1 MADNQVKLNELGN
14 EVLLKGLAK
23 KDATLVNEGGK
34 SFLKNRDIHNKNWV
48 PSFDDIDNVT
58 ELEKH
63 IERSGIK
70 IGRESLDK
78 ILQRGAKAGQPV
90 WKEKLENLFNFI
102 FGSNPKYNPFN
113 DTYLDHSIY
122 QEMGGADGEPVVNIL
137 PATEAIDE
145 FGNRKPLP
153 NIAPATKTII
163 DDRLSN
169 GFVGREFVFSAFK
182 DFIDDHSNGYFTIIA
197 EPGMGKSTI
206 AAQYVRVRSVDVDCV
221 CFFVNYRGD
230 NTEETCIRDICRQ
243 LRELYGLADGLQDG
257 SNSRVIGTA
266 LANYLQEISD
276 FKLKDKRKLV
286 IVIDALDE
294 MEKSS
299 GSSNICLLPT
309 TLPKNIFFLLTR
321 RPFEESEEKL
331 FVSSSCKKQNFQ
343 MWKREYMKANNDDI
357 AKYIQIQFNNE
368 KLAIKLRNW
377 INDRNISQTD
387 FIDTLVERSNGNFM
401 YICYVLP
408 AISDGIYKNAS
419 LSELPNTLKG
429 HYRNHVDRMY
439 RIQTS
444 VSVSKTDRKR
454 IVAVFLESRD
464 IKLSLS
470 YIANVLEL
478 DVDQVVT
485 PITIHFVPFFNP
497 RDLYIRNLSESLE
510 DSNFNELLVEEVEN
524 FNLSRTDTENR
535 YQFYHK
541 DFVDFLKKEEIEKEI
556 QAEIYRKIVKR
567 TNSKLTSKLKK
578 SL

>member
-1 MADNQVKLNELGN
+1 MNKQYNSNDSNNKQVALSEIGMQKVLSRIIELRDSDGSSFIKKKEKIDVVELRQDTERINISKLAKYVGLDDKPLKNIIDKTSGVNYSTIERLIEGLNKGLRGDKIIILNEEDLIRSFSKDDQG
-14 EVLLKGLAK
+14 EK
-23 KDATLVNEGGK
+23 KHP
-34 SFLKNRDIHNKNWV
+34 NR
-48 PSFDDIDNVT
+48 
-58 ELEKH
+58 
-63 IERSGIK
+63 
-70 IGRESLDK
+70 
-78 ILQRGAKAGQPV
+78 
-90 WKEKLENLFNFI
+90 ENALPTNTPT
-102 FGSNPKYNPFN
+102 GE
-113 DTYLDHSIY
+113 
-122 QEMGGADGEPVVNIL
+122 EMGSAEELVANIS
-137 PATEAIDE
+137 
-145 FGNRKPLP
+145 
-153 NIAPATKTII
+153 PATKTII

-169 GFVGREFVFSAFK
+169 GFVGREFVFEAFQN
-182 DFIDDHSNGYFTIIA
+182 FITKHSHGYFTIVA

-221 CFFVNYRGD
+221 CFFINYRGD
-230 NTEETCIRDICRQ
+230 NTEEACITDICRQ
-243 LRELYGLADGLQDG
+243 LRELYGLEDDLQG
-257 SNSRVIGTA
+257 VSSSKKTGMT

-276 FKLKDKRKLV
+276 YKLKNRKLV

-294 MEKSS
+294 LEKSNT
-299 GSSNICLLPT
+299 SSNICLLPSA
-309 TLPKNIFFLLTR
+309 LPKNVYFLLTR
-321 RPFEESEEKL
+321 RHFEESEEKL
-331 FVSSSCKKQNFQ
+331 FVSSGCQKQNFQ
-343 MWKREYMKANNDDI
+343 MWKKEYMEANNDDI
-357 AKYIQIQFNNE
+357 EKYIQIQFNNE
-368 KLAIKLRNW
+368 NLAVKLQNW
-377 INDRNISQTD
+377 MDDRHISQTD

-401 YICYVLP
+401 YICYVIP
-408 AISDGIYKNAS
+408 AIADGIYRDVS

-470 YIANVLEL
+470 YIANLLEL
-478 DVDQVVT
+478 DVDEVIT

-497 RDLYIRNLSESLE
+497 RDLYIRNLSESLK
-510 DSNFNELLVEEVEN
+510 DSHSSELLIEEVEN